1 MEVTKHELK
10 DEEKHEYEDKK
21 EIETINSM
29 VPLWKKKESEV
40 TEEEYNNFYMDKFND
55 FDKPLKVISYP

>member
-10 DEEKHEYEDKK
+10 DEEKQEYEDKI

-29 VPLWKKKESEV
+29 VPLWKKKASDV
-40 TEEEYNNFYMDKFND
+40 TEEDYNNFYMDKFND
-55 FDKPLKVISYP
+55 FDNH